1 MAGEPKTEVFLE
13 RDARLSTS
21 SLWGFVRQFYDDKG
35 VRAWADRLIPSH
47 VTSNA
52 FMAEAYARL
61 IMRFLQDCASQP
73 AGSPLVL
80 DPDEPVYIVELGAGP
95 GYFAHLVLS
104 KLLDL
109 QRHVTFAAPRVCY
122 VATDFTRSNIEQ
134 WKAHRCLEP
143 YIEYGLFDAARF
155 DASADEH
162 LTLEISGRRLEAGS
176 VKNPVIVIANY
187 VFDTL
192 EQDAFRVQHGE
203 LAEAR
208 VSLRALP
215 DADPKARYPLEGV
228 EFDFSYRPI
237 EGAYYDD
244 EVLDGVLA
252 EYAARLGDASVP
264 FPVGAIRCLRNL
276 ARLSSDRLL
285 VISADK
291 GYSSLHHL
299 GSPGD
304 PSLVHHAG
312 CISMMVNY
320 QALGRVVEAG
330 GGFMMANSNRDT
342 SLELVVLSTLAA
354 ELLPETRTAFHESI
368 ERFGPLDIYTI
379 TTSELSKPSLDQVLG
394 LLRMAGHDPFTFTSL
409 RSALLDSIGD
419 PTPSQLRRLRQAL
432 IEVWRLYFPL
442 DDGRDL
448 AFDIGFA
455 FYALRQ
461 WPDAYHYYEKSIE
474 LGGAHAVTLY
484 NMGLCQ
490 YRLGQVASALEHFE
504 RSLALDPGYGPARE
518 WKLRTEAEL
527 EADPLSPP
535 MASPGDR
542 PESAPEPAGAPEPL
556 EHTG

>member
-1 MAGEPKTEVFLE
+1 MAGAPKTEVFLE

-73 AGSPLVL
+73 AGSPLAL

-109 QRHVTFAAPRVCY
+109 QRRVTFAAPRVCY

-134 WKAHRCLEP
+134 WKAHRCLQP

-162 LTLEISGRRLEAGS
+162 LTLEIGGRRLDAGS

-187 VFDTL
+187 LFDTL
-192 EQDAFRVQHGE
+192 EQDAFRVQHGVLE
-203 LAEAR
+203 EAR
-208 VSLRALP
+208 VSLRARP
-215 DADPKARYPLEGV
+215 DADPRARYPLEGV
-228 EFDFSYRPI
+228 EFDFSYREFDEP
-237 EGAYYDD
+237 YYDD
-244 EVLDGVLA
+244 PVLDGILA
-252 EYAARLGDASVP
+252 EYTEQLGDASVP

-276 ARLSSDRLL
+276 SRLSSDRLL

-304 PSLVHHAG
+304 PAIVHHAG

-330 GGFMMANSNRDT
+330 GGFMMASSNRDT
-342 SLELVVLSTLAA
+342 SLELVVLSTVAADLA
-354 ELLPETRTAFHESI
+354 PETRTAFYESM
-368 ERFGPLDIYTI
+368 ERFGPLDVYPI
-379 TTSELSKPSLDQVLG
+379 TTAPLERPSLDHLLA
-394 LLRMAGHDPFTFTSL
+394 LLRMAAYDPFTFSSL
-409 RSALLDSIGD
+409 RPALLDAIAD

-448 AFDIGFA
+448 AFDLGFT

-461 WPDAYHYYEKSIE
+461 WPDAYQFYEKSIE
-474 LGGAHAVTLY
+474 LGGPHAVTLY

-490 YRLGQVASALEHFE
+490 YRLGRVASALEHFE
-504 RSLALDPGYGPARE
+504 RSLGLDPAYGPARE
-518 WKLRTEAEL
+518 WKLRVTAEL
-527 EADPLSPP
+527 EALPEPLGET
-535 MASPGDR
+535 A
-542 PESAPEPAGAPEPL
+542 PESAAEPEAL